1 MANRKWPIITLLTDF
16 GLKDPYVASMKGVM
30 LSINPQ
36 CTLIDITHQVHSH
49 DIKEGALILAQ
60 TYSTFPKG
68 TIHLAVVD
76 PGVGSPRKPI
86 LLVTKKYFFVGPDN
100 GLFTLPL
107 RRERVKQAVLLTN
120 QKFLLSKV
128 SSTFHGRDIFAP
140 VAAYLS
146 LGVKPEAFG
155 PSIKSWREIS
165 FQDPAMKQG
174 KLIGE
179 IVHVDAFGNLI
190 TNIDRK
196 RLLQFS
202 KDYSFAVRLGRRTIQ
217 GLKQGYWEGKKGEP
231 IVLIGSGGF
240 LEISVREGNAQKA
253 LKIRKGAPIQVEIRG
268 RRK

>member
-1 MANRKWPIITLLTDF
+1 MRKSIITLLTDF
-16 GLKDPYVASMKGVM
+16 GLKDPYVASMKGV
-30 LSINPQ
+30 LLTINPQ
-36 CTLIDITHQVHSH
+36 CTLVDITHQVHSH
-49 DIKEGALILAQ
+49 DIKEGAFILAQ

-100 GLFTLPL
+100 GLFTLPP
-107 RRERVKQAVLLTN
+107 RRERVKQAVLLAN
-120 QKFLLSKV
+120 QKFFLSKV

-146 LGVKPEAFG
+146 LGVEPEAFG

-165 FQDPAMKQG
+165 FPDPAMKQG

-190 TNIDRK
+190 SNIDRK
-196 RLLQFS
+196 SLVQFS
-202 KDYSFAVRLGRRTIQ
+202 KGQPLAVKIGKRTMA
-217 GLKQGYWEGKKGEP
+217 GLKKGYWEGRKGEP
-231 IVLIGSGGF
+231 MALIGSGGF
-240 LEISVREGNAQKA
+240 LEISIQEGNAQKA
-253 LKIRKGAPIQVEIRG
+253 LRARRG
-268 RRK
+268 NAIIVDCGLRNAE